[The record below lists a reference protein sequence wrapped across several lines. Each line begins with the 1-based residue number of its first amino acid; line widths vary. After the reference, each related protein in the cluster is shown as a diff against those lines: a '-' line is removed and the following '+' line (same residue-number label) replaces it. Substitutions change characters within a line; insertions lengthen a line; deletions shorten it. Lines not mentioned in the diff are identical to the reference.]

1 MEAQINKG
9 DGQVYHTYYRL
20 SDGEIISKERIDAAI
35 DLLNR
40 LKGAV
45 SVAQLTDI
53 DLFTKGDKIEAIRRF
68 HLKHDIPLVEAKAA
82 IEFLRDENE
91 V

>member
-1 MEAQINKG
+1 M
-9 DGQVYHTYYRL
+9 YHTYYRL

-40 LKGAV
+40 LKEVV

-53 DLFTKGDKIEAIRRF
+53 DLFTKGDKIEAIR
-68 HLKHDIPLVEAKAA
+68 HYHPKHDIPYVEATALLQYVMKG
-82 IEFLRDENE
+82 DNHYEN
-91 V
+91 

>member
-1 MEAQINKG
+1 M
-9 DGQVYHTYYRL
+9 YHTYYKL
-20 SDGEIISKERIDAAI
+20 SDGEMISKERVDTAI

-53 DLFTKGDKIEAIRRF
+53 DLFTKGDKVEAIRRF
-68 HLKHDIPLVEAKAA
+68 YLKYDTPLVEAKAA
-82 IEFLRDENE
+82 IDFLRDEME
-91 V
+91 EI

>member
-1 MEAQINKG
+1 M
-9 DGQVYHTYYRL
+9 YHTYYRL
-20 SDGEIISKERIDAAI
+20 SDGEMISKERVDAAI

-53 DLFTKGDKIEAIRRF
+53 DLFTKGDKVEAIRRF
-68 HLKHDIPLVEAKAA
+68 YLKYDTPLVEAKAA
-82 IEFLRDENE
+82 IDFLRDEME
-91 V
+91 EI

>member
-1 MEAQINKG
+1 M
-9 DGQVYHTYYRL
+9 YHTYYRL
-20 SDGEIISKERIDAAI
+20 SDGEIISKERVDAAI

-53 DLFTKGDKIEAIRRF
+53 DLFTKGDKVEAIRRF
-68 HLKHDIPLVEAKAA
+68 YLKYDTPLMEAKAA
-82 IEFLRDENE
+82 IEFLRDEME
-91 V
+91 EI